1 MSGYRMEFM
10 ANTRLFEFL
19 AEGDIEQTASC
30 FRQAINE
37 TLEDCRISF
46 LHRSGEQIGCLIK
59 FIPIEVRG
67 EVVGMYAMLKD
78 MRKLDKAVSKFLES
92 ERRFRIIAEN
102 VHDVIVLLNAEKEYV
117 YVSPS
122 SKTIYD
128 FEPEE
133 LVNQPHLYNVHPDE
147 IEMAE
152 EKLTESVHTG
162 GICKMQVRL
171 KHHSKGWIWSE
182 VHGTPIYD
190 DQKNFLYMVMIVR
203 DISFQKEYEEQL
215 EYFAYHDAL
224 SGLPNRR
231 FFTNRVSKSLEGLKE
246 SGDPFAVMIL
256 DVDHFKEINDQ
267 YGHEIGNH
275 VIHEFGR
282 RLSGA
287 IGEKNLAARLGG
299 DEFIVLLSDTDTEE
313 QAAYWGDKVRQAL
326 RKQWQFEGMTLYV
339 STSMGVALARP
350 SSTFNSLTK
359 KADRAMYQA
368 KKAGRDCYRIAA
380 DE

>member
-1 MSGYRMEFM
+1 MEFM

-19 AEGDIEQTASC
+19 AEGDIEQMASC